1 MRKFASIK
9 PFYFDNSILIAITKN
24 WINQF
29 NSIPEFD
36 AFIDSK
42 NKMHL
47 ISKQKVTKSGGDL

>member
-9 PFYFDNSILIAITKN
+9 SFYFDDSILFSITKN

-29 NSIPEFD
+29 NGMPEFD
-36 AFIDSK
+36 VFIDSK

>member
-9 PFYFDNSILIAITKN
+9 PFYFDDSILFSITKN

-29 NSIPEFD
+29 NSMPEFD
-36 AFIDSK
+36 VFIDSK

-47 ISKQKVTKSGGDL
+47 ISKQKVTKSGGGL

>member
-9 PFYFDNSILIAITKN
+9 PFYFDDSILFSITKN

-29 NSIPEFD
+29 NNMPEFD

-47 ISKQKVTKSGGDL
+47 ISKQKVTKSGGGL